1 MSFLDKI
8 RDRAMA
14 GWRVVLNGQVVEN
27 VEHIEISNPNFWA
40 LEFGFKTYN
49 RLALTEKSFGGSVV
63 VPYSTAPKNQVLVG
77 LVYENRDNM
86 GGWVWC
92 GPGGFSDNNETHKQ
106 TAAREFRE
114 ETGMMQAS
122 GLKDLPGLPVNSNR
136 ALFVASPE
144 LGQGV
149 HNYTLRVPFD
159 FLLPEDGNVFKL
171 KDEKLLGDFKKAN
184 LLRFMPIDTAI
195 LRSGDALALS
205 ALAQLAVYLG
215 FFKS

>member
-1 MSFLDKI
+1 MSFLEKI
-8 RDRAMA
+8 KDRAMA
-14 GWRVVLNGQVVEN
+14 GWKVVLNGQVVEN

-49 RLALTEKSFGGSVV
+49 RLALTEKNFGGSVV
-63 VPYSTAPKNQVLVG
+63 IPYSISSNNLIVG

-122 GLKDLPGLPVNSNR
+122 GLIDLPGLPVNSNR

-149 HNYTLRVPFD
+149 HNYTLRVPFG
-159 FLLPEDGNVFKL
+159 FLQLEDGNVFKL
-171 KDEKLLGDFKKAN
+171 KDEKLLGDFKKASA
-184 LLRFMPIDTAI
+184 LRFMPINTAI
-195 LRSGDALALS
+195 LRSGDALAL
-205 ALAQLAVYLG
+205 AAILQLITYLRLLK
-215 FFKS
+215 FC